1 MASPNPSHDKDLKNL
16 NPNFGQDLAR
26 LNSTLG
32 KLKIGWKRTRT
43 TFLKRNVTSNKNK
56 KKTKCDVDYMKT
68 KWKLNKA
75 FDNLLCLN
83 CCVGKGRLSKSYR
96 VGNLRQKRYK
106 EKIISIN
113 NHFCLDQPKRS
124 ICFLTDLT

>member
-1 MASPNPSHDKDLKNL
+1 MLALKLQTLAVKRLGQDLKNP

-75 FDNLLCLN
+75 FDNLLSLKFCVQEKDVYLN
-83 CCVGKGRLSKSYR
+83 RTELEISDKKGTRKNSF
-96 VGNLRQKRYK
+96 N
-106 EKIISIN
+106 
-113 NHFCLDQPKRS
+113 
-124 ICFLTDLT
+124 